1 MLLCGDKADGLLC
14 GTFGAY
20 ANHLRYVEEVI
31 GLAEG
36 AHSFAAMSLL
46 QLPRHMVFICD
57 PYIHLDPTAEEI
69 AVMTVLAA
77 AELRR
82 FGQTPRVA
90 LVSHSNFGTANDPSA
105 RKMREALELI
115 NHRAPD
121 LEVEGEMHADA
132 VLSKPLLNRIFP
144 DARLSG

>member
-46 QLPRHMVFICD
+46 QLPRHTLSSSAI
-57 PYIHLDPTAEEI
+57 PTSI
-69 AVMTVLAA
+69 SI
-77 AELRR
+77 RR
-82 FGQTPRVA
+82 RRRSP
-90 LVSHSNFGTANDPSA
+90 
-105 RKMREALELI
+105 
-115 NHRAPD
+115 
-121 LEVEGEMHADA
+121 
-132 VLSKPLLNRIFP
+132 
-144 DARLSG
+144 